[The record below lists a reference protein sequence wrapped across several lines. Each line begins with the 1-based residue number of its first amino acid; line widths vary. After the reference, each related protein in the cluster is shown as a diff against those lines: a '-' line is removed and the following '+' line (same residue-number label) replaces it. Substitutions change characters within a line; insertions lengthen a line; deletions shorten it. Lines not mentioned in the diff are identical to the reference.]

1 MPRTH
6 GYAPKGKRCFGRHN
20 WRAAGRTNVI
30 GALLAG
36 LLLTTLLCDFN
47 IDADI
52 FHEWITHELIP
63 KLPPGAVLV
72 MDNASFHNA
81 ATHNRRSLMQD
92 ISCNTSRPYS
102 PDLNPIEHK
111 WAQAKAIRR
120 KTAKTD
126 KGNLQNKILN
136 QIIMPQLD
144 TRKNLKSG

>member
-52 FHEWITHELIP
+52 FHAWITRELIP

-72 MDNASFHNA
+72 MDNASFHKRCDTQQA
-81 ATHNRRSLMQD
+81 ILDAGHILQYLP
-92 ISCNTSRPYS
+92 PYS
-102 PDLNPIEHK
+102 PDLNLIEHK

-120 KTAKTD
+120 KTAKPT
-126 KGNLQNKILN
+126 KEIFKI
-136 QIIMPQLD
+136 
-144 TRKNLKSG
+144 KF